1 VSPNADDAPGDD
13 EPDAARAAA
22 AVLLEAKKQL
32 GCSEGSASGDP
43 NPIIGQID
51 EHSDM
56 PLPLVEEYAAREKEV
71 HLLILDVLDSGLA
84 TEILRTSSR
93 ISGAHCLCWA
103 RALAGEGGHDRDYLL
118 EFGMKV
124 AGKVAN
130 ASADEC
136 RILAA
141 ANKNV
146 PGNKFARR
154 MMAKDGN
161 ELRRQLEWMASNAS
175 ASLPAEH
182 YPKGAPHLTAYCY
195 LDNVALVVLQEKNRG
210 SKPGAMSDGFYAT
223 AYGRERPLI
232 LTQKDL
238 AGFLARRRPQDRIVV
253 LRDLAGPRSV
263 SAGASL
269 MHFDAHLVSSVASA
283 VADCD

>member
-1 VSPNADDAPGDD
+1 
-13 EPDAARAAA
+13 
-22 AVLLEAKKQL
+22 
-32 GCSEGSASGDP
+32 
-43 NPIIGQID
+43 
-51 EHSDM
+51 
-56 PLPLVEEYAAREKEV
+56 
-71 HLLILDVLDSGLA
+71 
-84 TEILRTSSR
+84 
-93 ISGAHCLCWA
+93 
-103 RALAGEGGHDRDYLL
+103 
-118 EFGMKV
+118 MKV

-154 MMAKDGN
+154 MMAKDRN
-161 ELRRQLEWMASNAS
+161 ELRRQLDWMASNAS

-195 LDNVALVVLQEKNRG
+195 LDNVALVVLQEKNRLG
-210 SKPGAMSDGFYAT
+210 SKPGARSDGFYAT

-238 AGFLARRRPQDRIVV
+238 AGFLARRRPQDRIAV
-253 LRDLAGPRSV
+253 LRDLGGPRSV

-269 MHFDAHLVSSVASA
+269 LHFDAHLVSSVASA